1 VRALLAA
8 SNDFEFRD
16 TETGIE
22 VAYLRCDPPVV
33 TRIAEDAGGRFAPN
47 QIVEMCKAGRDVT
60 QVTRVTGYF
69 SKVGSWN
76 PGKRIELKDRHRVM
90 VDESRSTS
98 KSSETR

>member
-1 VRALLAA
+1 MRALLTA
-8 SNDFEFRD
+8 SDDFEFRD
-16 TETGIE
+16 TEGGIE

-76 PGKRIELKDRHRVM
+76 KGKAAELRDRHRVA
-90 VDESRSTS
+90 VQEDERA
-98 KSSETR
+98 R